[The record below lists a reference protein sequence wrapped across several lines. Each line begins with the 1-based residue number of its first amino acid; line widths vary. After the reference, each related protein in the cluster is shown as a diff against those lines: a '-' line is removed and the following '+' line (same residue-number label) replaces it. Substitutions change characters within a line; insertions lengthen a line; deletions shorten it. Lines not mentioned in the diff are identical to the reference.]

1 MTLLSMALAQRIN
14 ESRLREEIA
23 QRERLTMMEERDET
37 RNRNM
42 VQKVLLAEAAE
53 KQAVTEKALR
63 VEIFS
68 AVVHHLNNPL
78 NHIQGAH
85 QVIGDDIDVVDA
97 SIQSMLE
104 GPEDDPEVKR
114 LAHFSVSILIRPAQI
129 YLFWPAPPRA
139 QKIR

>member
-1 MTLLSMALAQRIN
+1 MGVLRYRDGYAPARYFVIAWALFLSGVVLYSLQKFGIFAYAAWNEHLITFGNMVEMTLLSMALAQRIN

-63 VEIFS
+63 EEAEARVEIF
-68 AVVHHLNNPL
+68 L
-78 NHIQGAH
+78 
-85 QVIGDDIDVVDA
+85 
-97 SIQSMLE
+97 
-104 GPEDDPEVKR
+104 R
-114 LAHFSVSILIRPAQI
+114 LFITSTIR
-129 YLFWPAPPRA
+129 
-139 QKIR
+139 